1 MASVTI
7 SEVTKKFGSETVLE
21 GCSLEIQ
28 DGEFVVLVGAS
39 GSGKTTLLR
48 IVAGLE
54 DLSDG
59 QITIGD
65 RVVNDVDVK
74 DRNIAMVFQ
83 NYALYPHMNVFE
95 NLAFGLR
102 RQHTPKPEIDQRVV
116 AAAKILGIEHL
127 LKRKPRQLSGGQ
139 RQRVALGRAIVRD
152 PSVFLMDEPLSNLD
166 AHLRAEMRAE
176 ILKLH
181 RRLKATFIFVTHDQV
196 EALTMGDRIAVM
208 CDGKIIQVGTPDELY
223 MRPTN
228 RFVAGF
234 IGSPSMRFSKCDLIY
249 TGDRVAAQNDYVD
262 LVLPAERCKALMKDR
277 PSSVIV
283 GFRPD
288 YLKLSV
294 HGKEGEDGTSSIKG
308 TVDVI
313 EPLGAEQHVLI
324 RTGSDAIM
332 AKLPR
337 EDHVEIDET
346 ITLTVADFQG
356 VQLFDPETELAIR

>member
-1 MASVTI
+1 MKT
-7 SEVTKKFGSETVLE
+7 FGGETVLE
-21 GCSLEIQ
+21 GCSLEID

-54 DLSDG
+54 ELTG
-59 QITIGD
+59 GEVFIGD
-65 RVVNDVDVK
+65 RIVNDVDVK

-102 RQHTPKPEIDQRVV
+102 RQHTPKDEINQRVSE
-116 AAAKILGIEHL
+116 AAKILGIEHL

-139 RQRVALGRAIVRD
+139 RQRVALGRAIVRH

-181 RRLKATFIFVTHDQV
+181 RRLGATFIFVTHDQV

-223 MRPTN
+223 LRPAN

-234 IGSPSMRFSKCDLIY
+234 IGSPAMRFVKCELSY
-249 TGDRVAAQNDYVD
+249 EGDMVTARNENVELCLPQDRCAA
-262 LVLPAERCKALMKDR
+262 LL
-277 PSSVIV
+277 SSRIQSAIV
-283 GFRPD
+283 GLRPD
-288 YLKLSV
+288 YLKLGASV
-294 HGKEGEDGTSSIKG
+294 PGSGPSTSTIKG
-308 TVDVI
+308 TVDVV
-313 EPLGAEQHVLI
+313 EPLGAEQHVLV
-324 RTGSDAIM
+324 RVGPDAIM

-337 EDHVEIDET
+337 EDKVEIDESVR
-346 ITLTVADFQG
+346 LEVSDFQG
-356 VQLFDPETELAIR
+356 VHFFDPETELSIR